1 MGNHVPIKSQKTWIN
16 SWNDVIH
23 HMSYRCIAVTKFL
36 IEQSKGERIS
46 LGHSSEDTVTHEGK
60 AC

>member
-1 MGNHVPIKSQKTWIN
+1 MSNHVPIKFQKTWIS

-23 HMSYRCIAVTKFL
+23 CMNYRCIAVTKFL

-46 LGHSSEDTVTHEGK
+46 VGHNLKDTVVHEGK